1 MPAFTVGEDCRAS
14 ILGPYSATPLDLPM
28 QTTFTVN
35 VNQSLV
41 QVQDLD
47 GITNSRTVVKGPTGT
62 VSWARSNNTLDVMA
76 GQMYQDWL
84 SGAPIGTGSITY
96 VIAELDGTETTVHIA
111 NVSFAIKDIGKFDPM
126 KSVSQTLSWSGENF
140 TLA

>member
-14 ILGPYSATPLDLPM
+14 ILGPYSSTPLDLPM
-28 QTTFTVN
+28 QTTFTVT
-35 VNQSLV
+35 VNQSLI
-41 QVQDLD
+41 QVQDLE
-47 GITNSRTVVKGPTGT
+47 GVTNSRTVVKGPTGT

-84 SGAPIGTGSITY
+84 IGTPIGTGSITY
-96 VIAELDGTETTVHIA
+96 VISELDGTETTVHIA

-126 KSVSQTLSWSGENF
+126 KSVTQTLTWSGESF

>member
-14 ILGPYSATPLDLPM
+14 ILGPYSAAPLDLPM
-28 QTTFTVN
+28 QTTFTVIIN
-35 VNQSLV
+35 HSLI

-47 GITNSRTVVKGPTGT
+47 GVTNSRTIVKGPTGT
-62 VSWARSNNTLDVMA
+62 ISWARSNNTLDQMA
-76 GQMYQDWL
+76 AQMYQDWL
-84 SGAPIGTGSITY
+84 AGTAIGTGSITY
-96 VIAELDGTETTVHIA
+96 VISELDGTETTVHIP

-126 KSVSQTLSWSGENF
+126 KSVSQTLVWSGENF

>member
-14 ILGPYSATPLDLPM
+14 ILGPYSSTPLDLPM
-28 QTTFTVN
+28 QTTFTLT
-35 VNQSLV
+35 VNQSLI

-47 GITNSRTVVKGPTGT
+47 GITNSRTVIKGPTGT
-62 VSWARSNNTLDVMA
+62 ISWARSNNTLDVMA
-76 GQMYQDWL
+76 AQMYQDWL
-84 SGAPIGTGSITY
+84 ANTPIGTGSITY
-96 VIAELDGTETTVHIA
+96 VISELDGTETTVHIA

>member
-14 ILGPYSATPLDLPM
+14 ILGPYSSTPLDLPM

-47 GITNSRTVVKGPTGT
+47 GITNSRTVLKGPSGT
-62 VSWARSNNTLDVMA
+62 ISWVRSNNTLDVMA
-76 GQMYQDWL
+76 SRMYQDWL
-84 SGAPIGTGSITY
+84 AGTPIGTGSITY
-96 VIAELDGTETTVHIA
+96 VISELDGTETTVHIS
-111 NVSFAIKDIGKFDPM
+111 NVSYIIKDIGKFDPL

-140 TLA
+140 TQA